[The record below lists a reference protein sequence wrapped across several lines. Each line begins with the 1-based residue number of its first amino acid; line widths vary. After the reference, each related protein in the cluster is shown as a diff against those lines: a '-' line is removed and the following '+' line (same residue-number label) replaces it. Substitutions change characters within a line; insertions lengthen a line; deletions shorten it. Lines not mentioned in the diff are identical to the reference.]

1 MLAIPIPTNNLNT
14 AVRRFSWRASSRYF
28 LLRWE
33 RSDALDSKTIKE
45 LFFCQIKFTVKC
57 FATMNNVLNIR
68 NHNPCNILQ
77 LIINRCYCTASLVS
91 VFFLC
96 SLDITVLNKNILIQ
110 LLFTNQT
117 RESGM
122 AAWWNRLALHIGSEI
137 LLQFR
142 PSKQTLLFSRNFD
155 RIV

>member
-1 MLAIPIPTNNLNT
+1 MNQKYTNRNIRKRMLAIPIPTNNLNT

-110 LLFTNQT
+110 LFFYKPNSRKWYGRVVEPTCV
-117 RESGM
+117 
-122 AAWWNRLALHIGSEI
+122 AYW
-137 LLQFR
+137 FR
-142 PSKQTLLFSRNFD
+142 NSVAISSK
-155 RIV
+155 